1 MVIKTV
7 IDPNGKTPVYS
18 TSGAACCDIFAA
30 EDVIVPAR
38 GRVLVST
45 DLKMAIPEGFE
56 AKIRGRS
63 GLAANA
69 GIVAFEGTIDSDH
82 RDEIQVLLFNFS
94 DEEAFLAKG
103 HRIAQMSFGS
113 CFRPFFDIT
122 TELTATDRKGGFG
135 STGK

>member
-69 GIVAFEGTIDSDH
+69 GIVAFEGTIDSDYP
-82 RDEIQVLLFNFS
+82 DEIKVLLFNLS

-103 HRIAQMSFGS
+103 HRIAQMAFGPV
-113 CFRPFFDIT
+113 FKPFFN
-122 TELTATDRKGGFG
+122 LTSKFADSDRKGGFG